1 MMKVYELP
9 VGTKEARGKSL
20 KAIINLGNEESITSI
35 CTFKE
40 FSEDAILMAT
50 KNGVIKKSPLSVFS
64 NTKKNGI
71 IAIGLDEKDQ
81 LIYVNLLKPEQ
92 DVILASKRGLA
103 VRTNLAKLR
112 TQGRTAGGVRGMRLS
127 EGDFVTGVTIVE
139 KDSDLESVR
148 KSRVYNGKYFVLG
161 GLVPIVEKN
170 TKSRVRIEELKQ
182 RLSSP
187 KSGFGEIILAFSLN
201 SQGDHTDQY
210 VREQI
215 KDICDKQN
223 IKISSLG
230 RGLSTGTEL
239 EYSDNDTLKNALKNR
254 Q

>member
-1 MMKVYELP
+1 MDLIDKLSE
-9 VGTKEARGKSL
+9 
-20 KAIINLGNEESITSI
+20 I
-35 CTFKE
+35 FKE
-40 FSEDAILMAT
+40 FPGIGERQARRFVYFLMSRTGAYNENLSSLILDL
-50 KNGVIKKSPLSVFS
+50 KKEISQCRECFRFFIVKQNNRENICDICGNS
-64 NTKKNGI
+64 NTDSSV
-71 IAIGLDEKDQ
+71 L
-81 LIYVNLLKPEQ
+81 
-92 DVILASKRGLA
+92 
-103 VRTNLAKLR
+103 
-112 TQGRTAGGVRGMRLS
+112 M
-127 EGDFVTGVTIVE
+127 IVE
-139 KDSDLESVR
+139 KDSDLESVK

-182 RLSSP
+182 RLSSSKP
-187 KSGFGEIILAFSLN
+187 SLKEIILAFSLN
-201 SQGDHTDQY
+201 PQGDHTDQY